1 MTCRRKENN
10 MDKQLEELLLST
22 ARNLENLANHEDNYS
37 KQGYI
42 LLIAQDIYTYLDA
55 VAED

>member
-1 MTCRRKENN
+1 

-22 ARNLENLANHEDNYS
+22 ARNLENLANHEENYS
-37 KQGYI
+37 IQGYI

-55 VAED
+55 LAED